1 LRPAREEK
9 EEVGGNATTART
21 TSKSSLIIRM
31 YVLKSSET
39 RRQHPKR
46 LRLFFDCLDL
56 TGKLEEQAA
65 EYSTLAGDCNDLP

>member
-1 LRPAREEK
+1 
-9 EEVGGNATTART
+9 V
-21 TSKSSLIIRM
+21 
-31 YVLKSSET
+31 YVLKISET

-65 EYSTLAGDCNDLP
+65 EYSTLAGYCNDLP